1 MFTWKKIVS
10 AVIVASAMMG
20 TAHAAYPD
28 KPIRLIVPFP
38 PGGVADMIARSV
50 GQKVGEN
57 IGQPVIVE
65 NKAGASAAIGSSYVA
80 RSAPDGYTILLAN
93 LPVMAINDLQFAKL
107 PYDAKKDLEPI
118 IMLADQPYIIAV
130 HPSLGVKTMAELI
143 SKAKENPKDLT
154 FGSASSST
162 HLAGELLNMRAN
174 IEMTHIPYKG
184 SAPAINDLVGGH
196 IDLLQD
202 PVITL
207 LPQIKAEKLIA
218 LAVTAPERVEIAP
231 EIPSYIEAGLTDMD
245 ITSWQGLVAPAGTPK
260 EIIEKLNTEFNTAL
274 KDNSVITQLK
284 QQGVTPVGGTAEDF
298 TQFVEQERTRWG
310 EIAQQANFMPEA
322 Q

>member
-1 MFTWKKIVS
+1 MFTWKKIISGVFLTTAMIGTVH
-10 AVIVASAMMG
+10 AV
-20 TAHAAYPD
+20 YPE

-57 IGQPVIVE
+57 IGQPIIIE

-80 RSAPDGYTILLAN
+80 RSAPDGYTLLLAN
-93 LPVMAINDLQFAKL
+93 LPVMAINDLQFSKL
-107 PYDAKKDLEPI
+107 PYDAQKDLEPI

-130 HPSLGVKTMAELI
+130 HPSLGVNTMAELI
-143 SKAKENPKDLT
+143 AKAIKTPGEVT

-196 IDLLQD
+196 IDLLLD

-207 LPQIKAEKLIA
+207 LPQIKAGKLIA

-231 EIPSYIEAGLTDMD
+231 EIPSYVEAGLTDMD
-245 ITSWQGLVAPAGTPK
+245 ITSWQGLVAPIGTPK
-260 EIIEKLNTEFNTAL
+260 DVIERLNTEFNAAL
-274 KDNSVITQLK
+274 KDSAVIKQLK
-284 QQGVTPVGGTAEDF
+284 QQGVTPVGGTADDF
-298 TQFVEQERTRWG
+298 TQFVQKERNRWG
-310 EIAQQANFMPEA
+310 DIAKQANFMPEA